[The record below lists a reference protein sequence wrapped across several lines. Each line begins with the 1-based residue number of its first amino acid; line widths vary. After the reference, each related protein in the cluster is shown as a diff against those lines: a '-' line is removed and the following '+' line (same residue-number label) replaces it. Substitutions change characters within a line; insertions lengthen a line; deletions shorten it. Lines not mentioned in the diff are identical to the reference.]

1 MALVLN
7 EDWTADV
14 VGQMHKYRIT
24 NLDLADEC
32 VYYTD
37 PDGNERT
44 YTPSYLSVV
53 LNGKKELDDPEK
65 TKGVILAALDRLIKK
80 RLEEVEGH
88 AEEDQG

>member
-37 PDGNERT
+37 PDGNART

-88 AEEDQG
+88 AEDQG